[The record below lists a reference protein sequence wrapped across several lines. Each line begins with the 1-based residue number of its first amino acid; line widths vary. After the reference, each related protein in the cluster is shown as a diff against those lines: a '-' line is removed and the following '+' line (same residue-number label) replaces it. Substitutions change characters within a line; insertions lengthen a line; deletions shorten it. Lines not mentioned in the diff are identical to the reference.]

1 MTRDIL
7 GKQPAPALQP
17 APDTVDVVQPASPD
31 AQAARPDAL
40 AGALPAWDLLP
51 AMPFVR
57 RVK

>member
-7 GKQPAPALQP
+7 GQQPAPAPQP
-17 APDTVDVVQPASPD
+17 APDTVDVVQTASAD